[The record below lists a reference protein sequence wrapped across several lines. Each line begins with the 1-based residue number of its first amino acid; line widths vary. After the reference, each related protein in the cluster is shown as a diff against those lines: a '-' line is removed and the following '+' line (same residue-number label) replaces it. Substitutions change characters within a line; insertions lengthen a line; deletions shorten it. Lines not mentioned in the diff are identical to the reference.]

1 MRINL
6 KYDKDLPF
14 PVGVIING
22 KAKVGASL
30 DYEMTRSTDQI
41 FLKIPDGSVLVKYI
55 DTQKMGGLVALRNE
69 KETVFIVDL
78 NRCVDFVEGSN
89 HQLKLA
95 VVGLYSNGDIYNI
108 TGVLH
113 NKEASYV
120 NYYGEALKY
129 DKEITEKIRTE
140 NKGLFI
146 LKFRDGELFVANN
159 SEIIAVVSKN
169 VDKTHYELFDD
180 TSKVVMA
187 IREGKYFV
195 SMGDEECMEAEVIDF
210 DDSNV
215 ETRIVKYAIFI
226 DGIAK
231 GKKDGMCSVG
241 EDKKIKWYFQ
251 AFMDYTYLYLFN
263 RDGEPGSV
271 VNTEIYIL
279 GIDIYKYR
287 VFMSNYVESV
297 IRSWKER

>member
-6 KYDKDLPF
+6 KYDENLPF
-14 PVGVIING
+14 PVGVIMNG

-41 FLKIPDGSVLVKYI
+41 FLKIPEGSMLVNYI
-55 DTQKMGGLVALRNE
+55 DTQKMDGLVSLRNE
-69 KETVFIVDL
+69 KDTVFIVDPK
-78 NRCVDFVEGSN
+78 RCVDFVEGSN

-95 VVGLYSNGDIYNI
+95 VVGLYSSDNIDDI
-108 TGVLH
+108 TGVLY

-120 NYYGEALKY
+120 NYYGEVLKY
-129 DKEITEKIRTE
+129 DKEITEKIKTE

-159 SEIIAVVSKN
+159 SEIIAVVSRN
-169 VDKTHYELFDD
+169 VNKMYYELFDD
-180 TSKVVMA
+180 PSKVIMA

-195 SMGDEECMEAEVIDF
+195 SVGNEECMEAEVIDF

-251 AFMDYTYLYLFN
+251 AFIDYTYLYLFN
-263 RDGEPGSV
+263 RDGEPGNI
-271 VNTEIYIL
+271 VNTDIYIL

-297 IRSWKER
+297 IKSWKER

>member
-6 KYDKDLPF
+6 KYDENLPF
-14 PVGVIING
+14 PVGVIMNG

-41 FLKIPDGSVLVKYI
+41 FLKIPEGSMLVKYI
-55 DTQKMGGLVALRNE
+55 DTQKMDGLVALRND
-69 KETVFIVDL
+69 KDTVFIVDL
-78 NRCVDFVEGSN
+78 KRCVDFIEGSN

-95 VVGLYSNGDIYNI
+95 VVGLYSNGNINNI
-108 TGVLH
+108 TGVLR

-120 NYYGEALKY
+120 NYYGEVLKY
-129 DKEITEKIRTE
+129 DKEITEKIKTE

-169 VDKTHYELFDD
+169 VNKTHYELFDD
-180 TSKVVMA
+180 PSKVIMA

-195 SMGDEECMEAEVIDF
+195 SVGDEECMEAEVIDF
-210 DDSNV
+210 DDSNI

-231 GKKDGMCSVG
+231 GKKDGMCSVS

-263 RDGEPGSV
+263 RDGEPGSI

-279 GIDIYKYR
+279 GIDIYEYR

>member
-6 KYDKDLPF
+6 KYDEDLPF
-14 PVGVIING
+14 PVGVIMNG

-41 FLKIPDGSVLVKYI
+41 FLKIPEGSVLVKYI
-55 DTQKMGGLVALRNE
+55 DTQKMDGLVALRDG
-69 KETVFIVDL
+69 KGTVFIVDL
-78 NRCVDFVEGSN
+78 KGCVDFVEGSN

-95 VVGLYSNGDIYNI
+95 VAGLYSNEDIDNV
-108 TGVLH
+108 TGALR

-120 NYYGEALKY
+120 DYYGEVLKY
-129 DKEITEKIRTE
+129 DKEITEKIKTE

-146 LKFRDGELFVANN
+146 LKSRDGELFVANN
-159 SEIIAVVSKN
+159 NGIIAAVSKK
-169 VDKTHYELFDD
+169 VDKMYYGLFDYP
-180 TSKVVMA
+180 SRVALSIK
-187 IREGKYFV
+187 EGKYLV
-195 SMGDEECMEAEVIDF
+195 PVGDGECMEAEVIDF

-215 ETRIVKYAIFI
+215 ETRIVKYAIFV

-241 EDKKIKWYFQ
+241 EDKKTRWYFQ
-251 AFMDYTYLYLFN
+251 AFMDHTYLYLFN
-263 RDGEPGSV
+263 RNGEPGNI
-271 VNTEIYIL
+271 VNTDIYML

-287 VFMSNYVESV
+287 VFMSNHVESV
-297 IRSWKER
+297 IRLWKGE

>member
-6 KYDKDLPF
+6 KYDENLPF
-14 PVGVIING
+14 PVGVIMNG

-41 FLKIPDGSVLVKYI
+41 FLKIPEGSMLVNYI
-55 DTQKMGGLVALRNE
+55 DTQKMDGLVALRNE
-69 KETVFIVDL
+69 KDTVFIVDTK
-78 NRCVDFVEGSN
+78 RCVDFVEGSN

-95 VVGLYSNGDIYNI
+95 VVGLYSSDNIDNI
-108 TGVLH
+108 TGVLC

-120 NYYGEALKY
+120 NYYGEVLKY
-129 DKEITEKIRTE
+129 DKEITEKIKTE

-159 SEIIAVVSKN
+159 NEIIAVVSRN
-169 VDKTHYELFDD
+169 VNKTHYELFDD
-180 TSKVVMA
+180 PSKVIMA
-187 IREGKYFV
+187 IRGGKYFV
-195 SMGDEECMEAEVIDF
+195 SVGDEEYMKAEVINF

-231 GKKDGMCSVG
+231 LSKKGMCSVS

-251 AFMDYTYLYLFN
+251 AFIDYTYLYLFS
-263 RDGEPGSV
+263 RDGEPGSRV
-271 VNTEIYIL
+271 STEVYML
-279 GIDIYKYR
+279 GVDIYKNR
-287 VFMSNYVESV
+287 LFTSRYVEDMV
-297 IRSWKER
+297 ESWKDK

>member
-6 KYDKDLPF
+6 KYDENLPF
-14 PVGVIING
+14 PVGVIMNG

-41 FLKIPDGSVLVKYI
+41 FLKIPEGSMLVKYI
-55 DTQKMGGLVALRNE
+55 DTQKMDGLVALRND
-69 KETVFIVDL
+69 KDTVFVVDL
-78 NRCVDFVEGSN
+78 KRCIDFIEGSN

-95 VVGLYSNGDIYNI
+95 VVGLYSNGNIDNI
-108 TGVLH
+108 TGVLR

-120 NYYGEALKY
+120 NYYGEVLKY
-129 DKEITEKIRTE
+129 DKEITEKIKTE

-169 VDKTHYELFDD
+169 VNKMHYELFDD
-180 TSKVVMA
+180 PSRVIMA

-195 SMGDEECMEAEVIDF
+195 SVGDEECMEAEVIDF

-241 EDKKIKWYFQ
+241 ENKEIKWYFQ
-251 AFMDYTYLYLFN
+251 AFTDYNYLYLFN
-263 RDGEPGSV
+263 RNGELGSR
-271 VNTEIYIL
+271 VNTEVYML
-279 GIDIYKYR
+279 SVDIYKNKLFTSR
-287 VFMSNYVESV
+287 YVEDMV
-297 IRSWKER
+297 ESWKEK